1 MNEMGKRYEAS
12 PSEVK
17 SDYFQW
23 LCGIVHADDPD
34 GSFYSL
40 MRALFEHEFRWSVDN
55 DSNRAEDGECLRDDF
70 ADQSLYLDYSSIGGP
85 CNVLEMMVALAGRIN
100 QDIMWSPNND
110 RTIVWFWEM
119 ISNLGLD
126 EYDDDHWEEPRSR
139 MMVDFVL
146 DRWLYRWYRPDGV
159 GGIFPLEDPLEDQR
173 DVEIWYQMNT
183 YFLEKYGVEEDLT

>member
-55 DSNRAEDGECLRDDF
+55 DGNRSVDGEGLRDDF

-85 CNVLEMMVALAGRIN
+85 CNVLEMLIALAIRI
-100 QDIMWSPNND
+100 DDEIMWCPNDD
-110 RTIVWFWEM
+110 RTVVWFWEM
-119 ISNLGLD
+119 IGNLGLD
-126 EYDDDHWEEPRSR
+126 EYDDENWEEPKSR
-139 MMVDFVL
+139 AMVDYIL
-146 DRWLYRWYRPDGV
+146 DRWLDRRYRPDGI
-159 GGIFPLEDPLEDQR
+159 GGIFPMNCPDEDQR
-173 DVEIWYQMNT
+173 SMEIWYQMNR
-183 YFLEKYGVEEDLT
+183 YFLEKYGIEEDLG

>member
-1 MNEMGKRYEAS
+1 MNEMGKQYEAS

-34 GSFYSL
+34 CSFYSL
-40 MRALFEHEFRWSVDN
+40 MRAFFEHTFRWSVDN
-55 DSNRAEDGECLRDDF
+55 DGNRAEDGECLRDDF
-70 ADQSLYLDYSSIGGP
+70 ADQSPYLDYSSIGGP

-110 RTIVWFWEM
+110 RTVVWFWEM

-146 DRWLYRWYRPDGV
+146 DRWLDRRYRPDGI
-159 GGIFPLEDPLEDQR
+159 GGIFPLKEPLEDQR

>member
-1 MNEMGKRYEAS
+1 MGKQYEAS

-34 GSFYSL
+34 CSFYSL
-40 MRALFEHEFRWSVDN
+40 MRALFEHTFRWSVDN
-55 DSNRAEDGECLRDDF
+55 DGNRAEDGECLREDF

-110 RTIVWFWEM
+110 RTVVWFWEM

-146 DRWLYRWYRPDGV
+146 DRWLDRRYRPDGI
-159 GGIFPLEDPLEDQR
+159 GGIFPLKDPLEDQR

-183 YFLEKYGVEEDLT
+183 YFLEKYGIEEDLT

>member
-1 MNEMGKRYEAS
+1 MNEMGKQYEAS

-34 GSFYSL
+34 CSFYSL
-40 MRALFEHEFRWSVDN
+40 MRALFEHTFRWSVDN
-55 DSNRAEDGECLRDDF
+55 DGNRAEDGECLRDDF
-70 ADQSLYLDYSSIGGP
+70 ADQSPYLDYSSIGGP

-110 RTIVWFWEM
+110 RTVVWFWEM

-146 DRWLYRWYRPDGV
+146 DRWLDRRYRPDGI
-159 GGIFPLEDPLEDQR
+159 GGIFPLKDPLEDQR

>member
-1 MNEMGKRYEAS
+1 MGKQYEAS

-34 GSFYSL
+34 CSFYSL
-40 MRALFEHEFRWSVDN
+40 MRALFEHTFRWSVDN
-55 DSNRAEDGECLRDDF
+55 DGNRAEDGECLRDDF
-70 ADQSLYLDYSSIGGP
+70 ADQSPYLDYSSIGGP

-110 RTIVWFWEM
+110 RTVVWFWEM

-126 EYDDDHWEEPRSR
+126 EYDDDNWEEPRSR

-146 DRWLYRWYRPDGV
+146 DRWLDRRYRPDGI
-159 GGIFPLEDPLEDQR
+159 GGIFPLKDPLEDQR

>member
-1 MNEMGKRYEAS
+1 MGKRYEAS

-34 GSFYSL
+34 CSFYSL

-55 DSNRAEDGECLRDDF
+55 DGNRAEDGECLRDDF
-70 ADQSLYLDYSSIGGP
+70 ADQSPYLDYSSIGGP

-110 RTIVWFWEM
+110 RTVVWFWEM

-146 DRWLYRWYRPDGV
+146 DRWLDRRYRPDGI
-159 GGIFPLEDPLEDQR
+159 GGIFPLKDPLEDQR